1 MRRHLNN
8 ASFEGILMADNGGL
22 MDIFWLV
29 PVCVVGG
36 AFVWGFYL
44 MITREAG
51 DRKDGKIL
59 TDKPSLKKQ

>member
-1 MRRHLNN
+1 
-8 ASFEGILMADNGGL
+8 MADNGGL